1 MNHDPLTDRDYQRL
15 GATLAR
21 FSEQQCMSLEQL
33 DGFFTG
39 LLCGP
44 MPLKPA
50 DCLPMILGDA
60 FDDEQ
65 AFPTEQSLDRFA
77 KLLLRHWFDI
87 SDTLR
92 DGTAFHP
99 WLDEDESGVV
109 HGNQWAQGFCDAM
122 QLMPEDW
129 ALLFEDEQAA
139 VHLEPIMALAFE
151 QEADDAPVSGHR
163 RQRTTPGLA
172 GRDHDLGTGDSCI
185 FCRYPS
191 GAVTRRSRL
200 EFLARLHHRN
210 HKASHA
216 FP

>member
-21 FSEQQCMSLEQL
+21 FSEQQCI
-33 DGFFTG
+33 TG

-151 QEADDAPVSGHR
+151 QEADDEQM
-163 RQRTTPGLA
+163 RQYLDTAGSEQRQAWLAEITTSVQA
-172 GRDHDLGTGDSCI
+172 I
-185 FCRYPS
+185 
-191 GAVTRRSRL
+191 
-200 EFLARLHHRN
+200 
-210 HKASHA
+210 HA
-216 FP
+216 FFAGIRQELSQEEVD

>member
-151 QEADDAPVSGHR
+151 QEADDEQM
-163 RQRTTPGLA
+163 RQYLDTAGSEQRQAWLAEITTSVQA
-172 GRDHDLGTGDSCI
+172 I
-185 FCRYPS
+185 
-191 GAVTRRSRL
+191 
-200 EFLARLHHRN
+200 
-210 HKASHA
+210 HA
-216 FP
+216 FFAGIRQELSQEEVD

>member
-15 GATLAR
+15 GSTLAR
-21 FSEQQCMSLEQL
+21 FKDQQCMSLEQL
-33 DGFFTG
+33 DGFFTA

-60 FDDEQ
+60 FDDEE

-87 SDTLR
+87 ADTLR
-92 DGTAFHP
+92 ENTPFHP
-99 WLDEDESGVV
+99 WLDEDEAGAV

-129 ALLFEDEQAA
+129 ALLFDDEQAA
-139 VHLEPIMALAFE
+139 AHLEPIMALAFE
-151 QEADDAPVSGHR
+151 QQPDDEMRNYLDTAGEEQ
-163 RQRTTPGLA
+163 RQAWLA
-172 GRDHDLGTGDSCI
+172 EITHSVQAI
-185 FCRYPS
+185 
-191 GAVTRRSRL
+191 
-200 EFLARLHHRN
+200 
-210 HKASHA
+210 HA
-216 FP
+216 FFADIRQELSQEEVD